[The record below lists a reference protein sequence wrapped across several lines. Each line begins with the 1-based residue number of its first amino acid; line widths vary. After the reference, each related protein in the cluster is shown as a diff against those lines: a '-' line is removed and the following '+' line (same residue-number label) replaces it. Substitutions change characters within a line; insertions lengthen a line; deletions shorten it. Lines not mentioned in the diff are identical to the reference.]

1 MSVIRESVVNQGH
14 NVLHASLF
22 AVHSTAN
29 PGATAANHRDLWSR
43 GYPYAVHLVSD
54 WNEAL
59 HCVPYDRLCW
69 QVGNG
74 NATCEG
80 LEICEALNA
89 SDFARGIDLAASVV
103 AERLTAHG
111 WGVDRVHPH
120 QWFSR
125 VYGGSDHTDAI
136 PYFARF
142 GYTWDQFIAR
152 VSQVMGA
159 REASPSTITEETHM
173 AELLIVAD
181 DEHAGLKRGQV
192 AYWNNLRGLQILGN
206 MDQAHLYEAAG
217 VKTIHSSSKAAWAT
231 MAAQLTQK

>member
-1 MSVIRESVVNQGH
+1 
-14 NVLHASLF
+14 
-22 AVHSTAN
+22 
-29 PGATAANHRDLWSR
+29 
-43 GYPYAVHLVSD
+43 VHLVSD
-54 WNEAL
+54 WHEAL

-80 LEICEALNA
+80 LEICEATNPQ
-89 SDFARGIDLAASVV
+89 DFTAGITLAAQVV
-103 AERLTAHG
+103 AERLNAHG
-111 WGVDRVHPH
+111 WGVDRMHPH
-120 QWFSR
+120 AWFSR

-142 GYTWDQFIAR
+142 GYTWDQFTAEVR
-152 VSQVMGA
+152 QCMSGQDTRKPTSQ
-159 REASPSTITEETHM
+159 EETHM

-181 DEHAGLKRGQV
+181 DDHSGLKRGQV

-231 MAAQLTQK
+231 LAAQLTQK